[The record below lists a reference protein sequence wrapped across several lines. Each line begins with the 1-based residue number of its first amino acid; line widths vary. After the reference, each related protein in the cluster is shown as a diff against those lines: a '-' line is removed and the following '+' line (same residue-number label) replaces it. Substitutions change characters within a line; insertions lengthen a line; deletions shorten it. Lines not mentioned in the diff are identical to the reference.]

1 MPEPTNVHQH
11 PDDHDCANAGGE
23 HPCGGHGSSDGICHH
38 EDGGSHACCQATDPA
53 VIVSLSDIKPI
64 SEGPPAAQAS
74 EGVSCVGPDGVHPC
88 GDHGSADGI
97 CRHDDGTQHPCGDC
111 PDCRVTEAELILD
124 VSAR

>member
-1 MPEPTNVHQH
+1 MHQH

-38 EDGGSHACCQATDPA
+38 EDGGSHACCKATDPA
-53 VIVSLSDIKPI
+53 VIVSLSDIKPTA
-64 SEGPPAAQAS
+64 EGPPAAQAS

-97 CRHDDGTQHPCGDC
+97 CRHDDGTQHPCGDG